1 MPELQQLLLITA
13 IAAPAS
19 AQLIDT
25 WINGSLFETHRRF
38 IASGREHGLQAVR
51 LISELLLC
59 PRCLSHW
66 TAALLLGMVRLV
78 WEIQLAAPSWI
89 LLWLATVGLT
99 RLIYQVTNREEGDPL
114 AGIKPYE
121 PPGS

>member
-1 MPELQQLLLITA
+1 MSELQQLLLIA
-13 IAAPAS
+13 VIAAPAN

-25 WINGSLFETHRRF
+25 WINGTLFESHRRF
-38 IASGREHGLQAVR
+38 IASGKEHRLRAVR

-59 PRCLSHW
+59 PRCLSHL
-66 TAALLLGMVRLV
+66 TAALLLGTVRLV